1 MASIIRVKRS
11 TGTTAPGSLQFGELG
26 LTIGTGTQANKG
38 ERLFVGDNAGN
49 VDVVGGRY
57 FTDLMVHAPGTV
69 ASVTNPTTAANGF
82 VAILDQNRKVDLWN
96 VDNLTLDGNTFSST
110 NTNGDINIDPNG
122 SGEIVIPDDTF
133 LTFGTGK
140 DSKIEYDENGTDQLT
155 FTGADVRV
163 NVTTQSNSKDTG
175 ALIIEGGVGIEKN
188 LNVGGNINIT
198 GIVTFSDHIRLP
210 DSKELRMGDGNDF
223 RLFHNGNH
231 SFIDRA
237 SGGVGDIFVRLGTD
251 NAIVAKTDNAVE
263 LYFDNAKKLATRID
277 GVEVTGTTDTDNLV
291 VSGVA
296 TVASAKISD
305 LTSGRVVLA
314 GTAGELEDSGN
325 LTFNGTKLTVT
336 GNAQIT
342 SDLDVDG
349 GANISGGETVL
360 SSATVSDLTNN
371 RLVIVGA
378 SGALEDDANLTF
390 DGSQLSVVG
399 IITHVGK
406 MVNTGG
412 IEIDSVGISS
422 NIIATRPGSGDQLF
436 IDPFPAGGSNEG
448 TVIIKGDLQVDGTT
462 TTVNSTTATVN
473 DPIMRVGDVTSIRTV
488 MSPVSS
494 GANTIVVDSVTGLQT
509 DDIIAATGIPGN
521 TTISSINTGTKTLTI
536 SNNTTAGITTSTQ
549 LTITHAKDTN
559 TDRGISFNY
568 NTSSGTAN
576 NKLGFFGM
584 DDSQVGANGSRVWT
598 YVPDATNTAEV
609 ISGTKG
615 YLDIKGI
622 YYQSGDFSTH
632 GITYFDSTGL
642 QNSTTAPSAATFTST
657 QLLTAVT
664 EIAITLGSAQS
675 VTAGDLVTQ
684 AGGGSQQGVVKS
696 TSNSTTV
703 TLIGVTGTFNTSAD
717 LILNGTGTG
726 KTPTNVSTTYTS
738 KPMWTTT
745 IDGGTF

>member
-38 ERLFVGDNAGN
+38 ERLFVGDNSGN

-82 VAILDQNRKVDLWN
+82 VAILDQNRKVDVWN
-96 VDNLTLDGNTFSST
+96 VDNLTLDLNTLSST

-140 DSKIEYDENGTDQLT
+140 DSKIEYDENGTDQLNI
-155 FTGADVRV
+155 TGADVRI
-163 NVTTQSNSKDTG
+163 NITTQSNSKDTG
-175 ALIIEGGVGIEKN
+175 ALIVEGGVGIEKN
-188 LNVGGNINIT
+188 LNVGGNLNIT

-210 DSKELRMGDGNDF
+210 DNKEIRLGDSND
-223 RLFHNGNH
+223 LKLVHNGTDSVISNTTNDLN
-231 SFIDRA
+231 IINT
-237 SGGVGDIFVRLGTD
+237 GDDINITAADDFTLKVQGSED
-251 NAIVAKTDNAVE
+251 AITAIGNGAVS
-263 LYFDNAKKLATRID
+263 LFFDNVNKAQTRID
-277 GVEVTGTTDTDNLV
+277 G
-291 VSGVA
+291 
-296 TVASAKISD
+296 
-305 LTSGRVVLA
+305 
-314 GTAGELEDSGN
+314 
-325 LTFNGTKLTVT
+325 FN
-336 GNAQIT
+336 
-342 SDLDVDG
+342 VDG
-349 GANISGGETVL
+349 TLE
-360 SSATVSDLTNN
+360 TNN
-371 RLVIVGA
+371 FV
-378 SGALEDDANLTF
+378 
-390 DGSQLSVVG
+390 VVG
-399 IITHVGK
+399 VSTITGK
-406 MVNTGG
+406 IFQTGG
-412 IEIDSVGISS
+412 IEIDNIGISS
-422 NIIATRPGSGDQLF
+422 NRIQTRAGGGNQLF
-436 IDPFPAGGSNEG
+436 IDPYPDGLSNEG

-462 TTVNSTTATVN
+462 TTVNSTTSTVN

-488 MSPVSS
+488 MTAVSS
-494 GANTIVVDSVTGLQT
+494 GANTIVIDSVTGLQT
-509 DDIIAATGIPGN
+509 DDVVSATGIPGN
-521 TTISSINTGTKTLTI
+521 TVINAINTGTKTITI
-536 SNNTTAGITTSTQ
+536 SNNTSAGITTTTQ

-598 YVPDATNTAEV
+598 YVPEATNTAEV

-632 GITYFDSTGL
+632 GVVYFDSTGL
-642 QNSTTAPSAATFTST
+642 QNSTTAPGSATITST

-684 AGGGSQQGVVKS
+684 AGGGSQQGVVKT

-726 KTPTNVSTTYTS
+726 KTPSAVSTTYTS

>member
-96 VDNLTLDGNTFSST
+96 VDNLTLDGNTLSST
-110 NTNGDINIDPNG
+110 NSNGDINIDPAG

-133 LTFGTGK
+133 LTFGTDK
-140 DSKIEYDENGTDQLT
+140 NSKIEYDEDDRNQLT
-155 FTGADVRV
+155 FTGADVRI
-163 NVTTQSNSKDTG
+163 NIATQSNDKDTG
-175 ALIIEGGVGIEKN
+175 ALIVEGGVGIEKN
-188 LNVGGNINIT
+188 LNVGGNTNII
-198 GIVTFSDHIRLP
+198 GIVTFNDHIKLP
-210 DSKELRMGDGNDF
+210 DSKEIQLGNSADLKLVHNGTDSVITNTTGDLNITNTGDDVVITAADDLVLKVQGGENAVRCIGDGAVDI
-223 RLFHNGNH
+223 
-231 SFIDRA
+231 SFDA
-237 SGGVGDIFVRLGTD
+237 AT
-251 NAIVAKTDNAVE
+251 
-263 LYFDNAKKLATRID
+263 KLSTRID

-305 LTSGRVVLA
+305 LTNNRIVLA
-314 GTAGELEDSGN
+314 GTAGE
-325 LTFNGTKLTVT
+325 
-336 GNAQIT
+336 
-342 SDLDVDG
+342 
-349 GANISGGETVL
+349 
-360 SSATVSDLTNN
+360 
-371 RLVIVGA
+371 
-378 SGALEDDANLTF
+378 LEDDANLTF

-399 IITHVGK
+399 VITHVGK

-422 NIIATRPGSGDQLF
+422 NIIATRTGAGDQLF

-473 DPIMRVGDVTSIRTV
+473 DPIMRVGDVTSTRTV
-488 MSPVSS
+488 MATVSS
-494 GANTIVVDSVTGLQT
+494 GANTITVDSVTGLQT
-509 DDIIAATGIPGN
+509 DDIVAATGIPNN
-521 TTISSINTGTKTLTI
+521 TTISSINTGTKVITL
-536 SNNTTAGITTSTQ
+536 SANTTAGITTTTQ
-549 LTITHAKDTN
+549 LTVTHAKDTN

-568 NTSSGTAN
+568 NTGTGVAN

-738 KPMWTTT
+738 KPTWTTT

>member
-38 ERLFVGDNAGN
+38 ERLFVGDNSGN

-96 VDNLTLDGNTFSST
+96 VDNLTLDANTLSST
-110 NTNGDINIDPNG
+110 NGNGDIIFNPNG
-122 SGEIVIPDDTF
+122 SGEVMIPDDTF
-133 LTFGTGK
+133 LGFGGGANGT
-140 DSKIEYDENGTDQLT
+140 DAADAKIEYDENGTDQLT
-155 FTGADVRV
+155 FTGADVRI
-163 NVTTQSNSKDTG
+163 NITTQSNSKDTG
-175 ALIIEGGVGIEKN
+175 ALIVEGGVGIEKN
-188 LNVGGNINIT
+188 LNVGGNLAIT

-210 DSKELRMGDGNDF
+210 DTKELRLGDSNDLKLVHDGTDSNITNATNDLNITNTGDDINITAADDIVLKVQGSEDAITAIGDGAVN
-223 RLFHNGNH
+223 LFFNGVNK
-231 SFIDRA
+231 A
-237 SGGVGDIFVRLGTD
+237 Q
-251 NAIVAKTDNAVE
+251 
-263 LYFDNAKKLATRID
+263 TRID
-277 GVEVTGTTDTDNLV
+277 G
-291 VSGVA
+291 
-296 TVASAKISD
+296 
-305 LTSGRVVLA
+305 
-314 GTAGELEDSGN
+314 
-325 LTFNGTKLTVT
+325 FNGDGTLETKNFV
-336 GNAQIT
+336 
-342 SDLDVDG
+342 
-349 GANISGGETVL
+349 
-360 SSATVSDLTNN
+360 
-371 RLVIVGA
+371 
-378 SGALEDDANLTF
+378 
-390 DGSQLSVVG
+390 VVG
-399 IITHVGK
+399 VSTITGK
-406 MVNTGG
+406 VFNTGG
-412 IEIDSVGISS
+412 IEIDNIGISS
-422 NIIATRPGSGDQLF
+422 NRIETRAGGGNQIF
-436 IDPFPAGGSNEG
+436 IDPFPSGLSNEG
-448 TVIIKGDLQVDGTT
+448 DVIIKGNLQVDGTT
-462 TTVNSTTATVN
+462 TTVNSTNVSVN
-473 DPIMRVGDVTSIRTV
+473 DPIMRVGDVTSVRTV

-509 DDIIAATGIPGN
+509 DDVVTATGIPGN

-536 SNNTTAGITTSTQ
+536 SNNTSAGITTSTQ

-632 GITYFDSTGL
+632 GVVYFDSTGL
-642 QNSTTAPSAATFTST
+642 QNSTTAPSAATITST

-664 EIAITLGSAQS
+664 EIAITLPSSQS
-675 VTAGDLVTQ
+675 VTEGDLVTQ
-684 AGGGSQQGVVKS
+684 AGGGSQQGVVKT

-726 KTPTNVSTTYTS
+726 KTPSNVSTTYTS